1 MILTLYESNK
11 LSNDCG
17 KGRVVTF
24 VQLHEITFVMNFCSF
39 FYWLKTIER

>member
-1 MILTLYESNK
+1 MILTLYDSNK

-24 VQLHEITFVMNFCSF
+24 VQLHVITFVMNFFFSF
-39 FYWLKTIER
+39 FIG